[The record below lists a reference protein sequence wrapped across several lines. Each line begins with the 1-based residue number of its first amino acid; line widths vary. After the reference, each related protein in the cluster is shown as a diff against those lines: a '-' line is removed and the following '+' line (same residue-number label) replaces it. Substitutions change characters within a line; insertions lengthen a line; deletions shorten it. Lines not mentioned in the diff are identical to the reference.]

1 MRKTERIFSFILVA
15 LMMLQSLT
23 GLLYQHLYRD
33 VPWVKL
39 TWLGND
45 LVTLIIVVPILFI
58 SILRVKNQSQR
69 AMMLWLGT
77 IGYGIYNYAFY
88 LFGASLN
95 MFFPLYVLAFV
106 VSIITI
112 IISLSNRSIG
122 YFIDGFKNQTPVRA
136 IGAYYVFV
144 ALCLSM
150 VWLGMWFAY
159 IFYGQPT
166 PVDTEAFKLVAA
178 LDTTIMVPSL
188 LVGGVFLWKRNRW
201 GFVISCIAG
210 VQSSLYLLVLTINSG
225 LSILQGFGKWP
236 GELPIWGTLLLL
248 TILAT
253 GVLFFSIVP
262 KHSVIKE

>member
-1 MRKTERIFSFILVA
+1 MRKTERILSFILVA

-33 VPWVKL
+33 VAWIKL

-58 SILRVKNQSQR
+58 SILRVGNQSRR

-95 MFFPLYVLAFV
+95 VFFPLYVLTFV
-106 VSIITI
+106 ISIITM
-112 IISLSNRSIG
+112 IISLSHLDIRFFVS
-122 YFIDGFKNQTPVRA
+122 GFRNQTPVRS
-136 IGAYYVFV
+136 IGGYYVFV
-144 ALCLSM
+144 AVCLSM

-159 IFYGQPT
+159 IFYGRAT
-166 PVDTEAFKLVAA
+166 PVDTETFKLVAA
-178 LDTTIMVPSL
+178 LDTTLMVSSL
-188 LVGGVFLWKRNRW
+188 LVGGIFLWQRNRW
-201 GFVISCIAG
+201 GFILSCIAG

-225 LSILQGFGKWP
+225 VSILQGFGKWP

-253 GVLFFSIVP
+253 CVLFFNIVP
-262 KHSVIKE
+262 RYSVIKE